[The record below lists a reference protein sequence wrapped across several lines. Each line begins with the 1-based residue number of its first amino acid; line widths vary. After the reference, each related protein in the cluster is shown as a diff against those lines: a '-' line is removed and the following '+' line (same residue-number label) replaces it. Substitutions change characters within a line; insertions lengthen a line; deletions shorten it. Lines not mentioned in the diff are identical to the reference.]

1 MDQKRQMLC
10 HFLASIA
17 YHLQKSL
24 RDAPS
29 GFASFQIQKG
39 SRTPQELVKHIES
52 VLGYARTYFLGGT
65 YRNALLPTMEAQ
77 VAQVHQ
83 TLQELAD
90 LLSHGKGLI
99 EITEE
104 QLLQGP
110 FSDAMTH
117 IGQISY
123 LRRLYGSPVPS
134 ENFIYAN
141 IRAENLGIN
150 QSMPARPDPDWKP

>member
-1 MDQKRQMLC
+1 MDQKRRMLR

-17 YHLQKSL
+17 YHVQKAL

-29 GFASFQIQKG
+29 GFASFQVQNG

-52 VLGYARTYFLGGT
+52 VLGYARTFFRGGA
-65 YRNALLPTMEAQ
+65 YRNVLLPTMEAQ
-77 VAQVHQ
+77 VAQLHRTVQ
-83 TLQELAD
+83 DLAD
-90 LLSHGKGLI
+90 LLSQGKALI
-99 EITEE
+99 GITEE

-123 LRRLYGSPVPS
+123 LRRLHGSPVPS
-134 ENFIYAN
+134 EDFIYAK
-141 IRAENLGIN
+141 ISADNLSPD
-150 QSMPARPDPDWKP
+150 QSLPVRPDPDWKP